1 VTSRETARRRR
12 TPFAVLG
19 ALALTLSTLTAPAY
33 AEPDLPSDGAGLSE
47 AQLEAQ
53 AEAVSGIPGENE
65 ISRSRNMVLVSHLD
79 KQAPLS
85 STQTDIAFQ
94 GNYAFVGNYDGF
106 VIYDIRNP
114 KAPKIKSQVLCPGSQ
129 NDISVYGNLLFLST
143 DSSRSDNSCTSVS
156 QPATE
161 KSSWEGIKVFDISD
175 KAAPKYVAAVETD
188 CGSHTHTMVPA
199 KDKKSVYLYVSS
211 YSPNDTFPDCKTPHD
226 KISIVKVPVKNP
238 ASASLLKAPVLFP
251 DGGNKGKTGTI
262 ETGYVVPTSGC
273 HDITVYPQL
282 DLAAGACM
290 GDGVLWDI
298 SDRENLVEINR
309 VQDDKNFAFWHSAT
323 FNNSG
328 TKVVFTDEL
337 GGGSAATCN
346 EKIGPTRGANGV
358 YDIVGKGKNRKLV
371 FKSYFKIPRMQA
383 DSENCVAHNGSL
395 IPVPGKDIMVQSWYQ
410 GGISVWDFTNS
421 AKPREIGFFEYGPM
435 PNKAGGG
442 TWSTYWYNGYIYS
455 SEMGRGFDVIDMR
468 DPRTFAAKFF
478 RTNELNVQTQGNF
491 YRG

>member
-1 VTSRETARRRR
+1 M
-12 TPFAVLG
+12 
-19 ALALTLSTLTAPAY
+19 TAPAF
-33 AEPDLPSDGAGLSE
+33 AEPDLPADGKGLSE
-47 AQLEAQ
+47 AQLESRADG
-53 AEAVSGIPGENE
+53 ATGLPGVDE

-79 KQAPLS
+79 KQAPLD

-94 GNYAFVGNYDGF
+94 DNYAFVGNYNGF
-106 VIYDIRNP
+106 TIYDVRNP
-114 KAPKIKSQVLCPGSQ
+114 RAPKITSSVLCPGSQ

-143 DSSRSDNSCTSVS
+143 DSSRSDNSCNSVA
-156 QPATE
+156 QPATIKE
-161 KSSWEGIKVFDISD
+161 SWEGIKVFDISD
-175 KAAPKYVAAVETD
+175 KKAPKYVAAVETD
-188 CGSHTHTMVPA
+188 CGSHTHTLVPGKNK
-199 KDKKSVYLYVSS
+199 KDVYLYVSS
-211 YSPNDTFPDCKTPHD
+211 YSPNATFPDCQPPHD

-251 DGGNKGKTGTI
+251 DGGNAGTPGTI
-262 ETGYVVPTSGC
+262 ETGYTSATTGC

-298 SDRENLVEINR
+298 SNRENLVEINR
-309 VQDDKNFAFWHSAT
+309 VQDDKHFAFWHSAT

-337 GGGSAATCN
+337 GGGGAATCN
-346 EKIGPTRGANGV
+346 EKIGPNRGANGI
-358 YDIVGKGKNRKLV
+358 YDIVGKGKDRKLV
-371 FKSYFKIPRMQA
+371 FKSYYKIPRMQG

-410 GGISVWDFTNS
+410 GGVSVWDFTNS
-421 AKPREIGFFEYGPM
+421 AKPREIGFFERGPM
-435 PNKAGGG
+435 PNLQGGG

-468 DPRTFAAKFF
+468 DPRTFVAKLF
-478 RTNELNVQTQGNF
+478 RTDELNVQTQGNF